1 MQRLLEK
8 LFHTYYKDIYRY
20 LYSLTHDASLS
31 EDLASDVFLEVV
43 KSIASFRGEADMK
56 TWMFS
61 IARHKWMDSLRKKN
75 RRAEIEVL
83 SELVGEEQN
92 VTGVSPDDNK
102 PEELALN
109 KELLERIHSL
119 LEKEPERTRNIVK
132 QRLEGYSF
140 YEIGKL
146 QGISESSARVIYFR
160 EKEKLRQILVKEGL
174 GRE

>member
-75 RRAEIEVL
+75 RRVEIEVL
-83 SELVGEEQN
+83 SELVGEEQEIFN
-92 VTGVSPDDNK
+92 G
-102 PEELALN
+102 PEEQYLE
-109 KELLERIHSL
+109 KELLERIYSL
-119 LEKEPERTRNIVK
+119 LEKEPERTRNIMK

-160 EKEKLRQILVKEGL
+160 EKEKMRQILVKEGL

>member
-1 MQRLLEK
+1 MQKLLEK
-8 LFHTYYKDIYRY
+8 IFHTYYKDIYRY
-20 LYSLTHDASLS
+20 LYSLTHDVSLS
-31 EDLASDVFLEVV
+31 EDLVSDVFLEVV

-61 IARHKWMDSLRKKN
+61 IARHKWIDYLRKKN

-83 SELVGEEQN
+83 SELVGEEQEAGN
-92 VTGVSPDDNK
+92 N
-102 PEELALN
+102 PEERYLD
-109 KELLERIHSL
+109 KELLERVQVL
-119 LEKEPERTRNIVK
+119 LEEEPERTRNIVNL
-132 QRLEGYSF
+132 RLEGYSF